1 MTRANYSEGKRRRE
15 EEKARKKREKAE
27 RLRRNRERG
36 GGGVPV
42 ASVEEIQV
50 AAMEAS
56 AELPPDGGEN
66 REDARDEIPVRL
78 FVGGL
83 SWGTQEPALEKAFAA
98 HGRVASAVIVT
109 DRDTGRSRGFGFVT
123 MLGRKSAMNAIRA
136 MDGQEL
142 DGRMLKV
149 SIATERNR

>member
-1 MTRANYSEGKRRRE
+1 M
-15 EEKARKKREKAE
+15 
-27 RLRRNRERG
+27 
-36 GGGVPV
+36 

-56 AELPPDGGEN
+56 PELPVDEP
-66 REDARDEIPVRL
+66 REDARNEIPVRL

-83 SWGTQEPALEKAFAA
+83 SWNTQESGLEKAFAA
-98 HGRVASAVIVT
+98 HGKVASAVIVT

-123 MLGRKSAMNAIRA
+123 MLGRKNAMNAIRA

-142 DGRMLKV
+142 DGRTLKV